1 MKEFYENL
9 VDITNGKAEV
19 MVRGVK
25 VYYFEGTINILSK
38 LGLVKDRYRDLM
50 VASDDVDYDVYMESL
65 CNPSTKWVE
74 FGGQKTLKIMDF
86 RSESNVRY
94 QSIKHFLRPIT
105 HNEIVNR
112 KRSVLLHCIT
122 FGEGINMGKR
132 HGVPQKAI
140 DEICHPQVAFD
151 KVIIQTLMK
160 PKGRRRK
167 PKVGQKLAVEA
178 SFKIDQ
184 ILWKVLLQMQ
194 KDQRDFYKFSKEHFE
209 WEKKLNEWNYNN
221 EAMPVFPDHIIGE
234 LEEKNDQPLKEEEVK
249 EKKKQKKAMFSGAH
263 GSSSSGLP
271 KEDTIERPRKKAI
284 NNMNLKQV
292 KTIGVFEEDTERKK
306 ENKYE
311 NVVEESYDEDGRP
324 LNELLMQV
332 AKDKKEIMADAPERV
347 QGKKI
352 FEKEKVSDD
361 EEGDQNDKEQEEDKE
376 KEKLDGMAGSEKDDK
391 EEAGNGLNG
400 QQENETIS

>member
-1 MKEFYENL
+1 
-9 VDITNGKAEV
+9 
-19 MVRGVK
+19 
-25 VYYFEGTINILSK
+25 
-38 LGLVKDRYRDLM
+38 
-50 VASDDVDYDVYMESL
+50 
-65 CNPSTKWVE
+65 
-74 FGGQKTLKIMDF
+74 
-86 RSESNVRY
+86 
-94 QSIKHFLRPIT
+94 
-105 HNEIVNR
+105 
-112 KRSVLLHCIT
+112 
-122 FGEGINMGKR
+122 
-132 HGVPQKAI
+132 
-140 DEICHPQVAFD
+140 
-151 KVIIQTLMK
+151 
-160 PKGRRRK
+160 
-167 PKVGQKLAVEA
+167 
-178 SFKIDQ
+178 
-184 ILWKVLLQMQ
+184 MQ